1 MEEKKLQIS
10 FESNAFTK
18 VGLFYVFSKYCLPV
32 IVYGILSVVSIFIA
46 INFVSYLFNNQPTLF
61 SDINNIFNTGE
72 SNNVL
77 LDSWDSSLE

>member
-32 IVYGILSVVSIFIA
+32 IIYGILSVVSILVA
-46 INFVSYLFNNQPTLF
+46 INFVSYIF
-61 SDINNIFNTGE
+61 SSSPNLLPDINNYFNSHLTE
-72 SNNVL
+72 NILLNPWSN
-77 LDSWDSSLE
+77 